1 MSGKQ
6 NKKVRKMYKK
16 EVQNLAETKVNGF
29 MKDVNIKHQQER
41 ERWEKRVKTY
51 KIMTYVM
58 AGTLAV
64 SLFVSSVLVLI
75 VLNNV

>member
-29 MKDVNIKHQQER
+29 MKDVSIKHQQER
-41 ERWEKRVKTY
+41 ERWEKRVKVY